1 VKITMAHI
9 RQVRGFSKK
18 PGFCASGTRD
28 WFKRYGLDYSDFLKN
43 GIDEE
48 KLLETGDP
56 MAIATVEQA
65 HGVQ

>member
-1 VKITMAHI
+1 MKITMAHV

-18 PGFCASGTRD
+18 PGFCAAGTRD
-28 WFKRYGLDYSDFLKN
+28 WFAKYNLDYRDFVKN

-48 KLLETGDP
+48 KLLATGDA

-65 HGVQ
+65 HGV